1 MWACVYAC
9 VYIDTNTS
17 GSKQNIHVCVC
28 VCVCTFVYV
37 YIKVINLYS
46 LTSVEIRYS
55 LAFRCD
61 IYETVCLG
69 VFLCNH
75 EWIKSVYSNTVL
87 AFPDLSFLTS

>member
-17 GSKQNIHVCVC
+17 GSKQNIR